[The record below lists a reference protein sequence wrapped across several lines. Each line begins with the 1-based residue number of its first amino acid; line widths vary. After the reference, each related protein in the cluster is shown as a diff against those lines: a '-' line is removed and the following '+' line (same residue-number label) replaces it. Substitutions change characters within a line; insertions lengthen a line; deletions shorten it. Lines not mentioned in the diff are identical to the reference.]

1 MSTETETT
9 TDPGKKGGA
18 PRGRKPLVKAP
29 KLGVL
34 GTFRW
39 LWRQLTSMRTA
50 LFLLL
55 LLAVA
60 AVPGS
65 IFPQRNIDA
74 GRVATYLQDHTTTG
88 PWLDKLSMFDVYGAP
103 WFAAVYILLLIS
115 LVGCVLP
122 RCLVHAKALRSPLP
136 RVPKRLTRLPASA
149 ERSVDA
155 STGELV
161 EAARETLRRKGYR
174 VRVDGPAD
182 GSVDGEQTVAAEG
195 GRLRETGNLLFHL
208 CLLILVLAVA
218 ADHLMGWRG
227 DVIVPEGNDSFV
239 SAVGSYNTLDLG
251 PWVNTDDIKP
261 WTMKVNKLDVT
272 FEKNVAKDSPQFGQ
286 PRDFIASVT
295 TRENPDGKATNRTLA
310 VNDAVK
316 LDGTSVYLLGNGY
329 APVITVKDPKG
340 KVLYHQATPF
350 LPQDNAYRSVG
361 AVKVPAASP
370 KELGF
375 FGFFLPTATFDNQ
388 KGPISTYAGLDNP
401 ALVLGAY
408 RGQLFPDDGP
418 QSVYTLNTQKMTQVM
433 EGKSPWRAV
442 VKPGQTVKLPD
453 GTTISMDKKIPRW
466 AGLSA
471 RYDPGKG
478 TALVSALIGLL
489 GLIMSMTL
497 RRRRI
502 FLKIRAADLEKDTD
516 PDTDASGSRQGERR
530 SLITAGALAK
540 GEDPRLQ
547 VALDALLDGVET
559 RLGKTPTSQA
569 GSAR

>member
-1 MSTETETT
+1 MTETETA
-9 TDPGKKGGA
+9 KSAVNKA
-18 PRGRKPLVKAP
+18 KSPRKQPVKAP
-29 KLGVL
+29 KLGVF
-34 GTFRW
+34 GTLRW

-65 IFPQRNIDA
+65 IFPQRSIDA
-74 GRVATYLQDHTTTG
+74 GRVATYLQDHKTAG

-103 WFAAVYILLLIS
+103 WFAAIYILLLIS
-115 LVGCVLP
+115 LVGCVIP
-122 RCLVHAKALRSPLP
+122 RLGIHLKALRSPLP
-136 RVPKRLTRLPASA
+136 KVPKRLSRLPAKA
-149 ERSVDA
+149 ERSVEADQSA
-155 STGELV
+155 VVS
-161 EAARETLRRKGYR
+161 AAREALRRKGYR
-174 VRVDGPAD
+174 VRVDEP
-182 GSVDGEQTVAAEG
+182 VDGVQAVTAEG
-195 GRLRETGNLLFHL
+195 GRMRETGNLLFHF
-208 CLLILVLAVA
+208 CLLVLVLAVA

-227 DVIVPEGNDSFV
+227 DVIVPEGESFV

-251 PWVNTDDIKP
+251 PWVGTDDIKP
-261 WTMKVNKLDVT
+261 WSLKVNKLDVS
-272 FEKNVAKDSPQFGQ
+272 FEDSVPQSSPQFGQ
-286 PRDFIASVT
+286 PRDFISTVT
-295 TRENPDGKATNRTLA
+295 TKPDPNGKATKRTLA

-329 APVITVKDPKG
+329 APVITVKDKHG

-361 AVKVPAASP
+361 AIKVPAASP

-375 FGFFLPTATFDNQ
+375 YGFFLPTAKFDT
-388 KGPISTYAGLDNP
+388 KLGPISTYAGLNNP
-401 ALVLGAY
+401 ELVIGAY
-408 RGQLFPDDGP
+408 KGQLFPDGMP

-433 EGKSPWRAV
+433 SGKQPWRAV
-442 VKPGQTVKLPD
+442 VRPGESVKLPD
-453 GTTISMDKKIPRW
+453 GTTVSMDKVVPRW

-478 TALVSALIGLL
+478 TALTSALLGLA

-502 FLKIRAADLEKDTD
+502 FLKVSPAGDG
-516 PDTDASGSRQGERR
+516 PDGSHQGGR
-530 SLITAGALAK
+530 SLISAGALAK

-547 VALDALLDGVET
+547 VALDGLLDGVEQRIGT
-559 RLGKTPTSQA
+559 NHTPQA
-569 GSAR
+569 GSTR

>member
-1 MSTETETT
+1 MTQTKT
-9 TDPGKKGGA
+9 A
-18 PRGRKPLVKAP
+18 PVGRKEVKGP
-29 KLGVL
+29 KIGVFGML
-34 GTFRW
+34 RW

-65 IFPQRNIDA
+65 IFPQRSIDA
-74 GRVATYLQDHTTTG
+74 AKVTTYLDDHKTVG
-88 PWLDKLSMFDVYGAP
+88 PWLDKLSMFDVYSAP
-103 WFAAVYILLLIS
+103 WFAAIYILLLIS

-122 RCLVHAKALRSPLP
+122 RCVVHAKALRSPLP

-149 ERSVDA
+149 ERTVDA
-155 STGELV
+155 STDDLV
-161 EAARETLRRKGYR
+161 EAARETLRRRRYR
-174 VRVDGPAD
+174 VRVDEAA
-182 GSVDGEQTVAAEG
+182 DGEQAVVAEG
-195 GRLRETGNLLFHL
+195 GRLRETGNLMFHL
-208 CLLILVLAVA
+208 CLLVLVLAVA
-218 ADHLMGWRG
+218 AGHLLGWRG
-227 DVIVPEGNDSFV
+227 DVIVPEGQAPFV

-251 PWVNTDDIKP
+251 PWVGADDVKP
-261 WTMKVNKLDVT
+261 WTLKVNSLDVT

-286 PRDFIASVT
+286 PRNFLASVT
-295 TRENPDGKATNRTLA
+295 TQADPSGKSTNRRLA

-361 AVKVPAASP
+361 AVKVPAAAP

-375 FGFFLPTATFDNQ
+375 YGFFLPTAAFDNKQ
-388 KGPISTYAGLDNP
+388 GPISTYAGLSNP
-401 ALVLGAY
+401 ELVLGAY
-408 RGQLFPDDGP
+408 TGDLFPDGTP

-433 EGKSPWRAV
+433 SGKKPWSAV
-442 VKPGQTVKLPD
+442 VRPGKTVKLPN

-471 RYDPGKG
+471 RYNPGKG
-478 TALVSALIGLL
+478 TALGSALLGLA

-502 FLKIRAADLEKDTD
+502 FFKVSAAGGDDTE
-516 PDTDASGSRQGERR
+516 SSQRGGR

-547 VALDALLDGVET
+547 VALDALLDGIET
-559 RLGKTPTSQA
+559 RLRNTPTSQA

>member
-1 MSTETETT
+1 MTETKT
-9 TDPGKKGGA
+9 KNA
-18 PRGRKPLVKAP
+18 PRKPAGSGRKQPVLAP
-29 KLGVL
+29 KIGFVGML
-34 GTFRW
+34 RW

-65 IFPQRNIDA
+65 IFPQRSIDA
-74 GRVATYLQDHTTTG
+74 ARVATYLQDHRTVG
-88 PWLDKLSMFDVYGAP
+88 PWLDKLSMFDVFGAP
-103 WFAAVYILLLIS
+103 WFAAIYLLLLIS

-122 RCLVHAKALRSPLP
+122 RCVIHLKALRSPLP
-136 RVPKRLTRLPASA
+136 RVPKRLSRLPATA

-155 STGELV
+155 STADV
-161 EAARETLRRKGYR
+161 VTAAREALRRKGYR
-174 VRVDGPAD
+174 VRVDDP
-182 GSVDGEQTVAAEG
+182 VDGVQAVTAEG

-208 CLLILVLAVA
+208 CLLVLVLAVA

-227 DVIVPEGNDSFV
+227 DVIVPEGSQPFV

-251 PWVNTDDIKP
+251 PWVSTSDIKP
-261 WTMKVNKLDVT
+261 WSMKVDKLDVT
-272 FEKNVAKDSPQFGQ
+272 FEHDVPKSSPQFGQ
-286 PRDFIASVT
+286 PRDFVATVT
-295 TRENPDGKATNRTLA
+295 TRNTPDGKATNRTLA

-329 APVITVKDPKG
+329 APVITVRSPKG
-340 KVLYHQATPF
+340 EVLYRQATPF
-350 LPQDNAYRSVG
+350 LPQDNGYRSVG

-375 FGFFLPTATFDNQ
+375 YGFFLPTAAFSNTL
-388 KGPISTYAGLDNP
+388 GPISTYAGLDNP
-401 ALVLGAY
+401 ELVIGAY
-408 RGQLFPDDGP
+408 QGDLFPSSLP
-418 QSVYTLNTQKMTQVM
+418 QSVYTLDTQKMTQVM
-433 EGKSPWRAV
+433 DGKQPWRAV
-442 VKPGQTVKLPD
+442 VRPGQTVKLPD
-453 GTTISMDKKIPRW
+453 GTTISMDKTVPRW

-478 TALVSALIGLL
+478 TALIASLIGLA

-502 FLKIRAADLEKDTD
+502 FVKIAAAAGGDD
-516 PDTDASGSRQGERR
+516 PDGAPGTGR
-530 SLITAGALAK
+530 SLISVGALAK

-547 VALDALLDGVET
+547 VALDALLDGVEQ
-559 RLGKTPTSQA
+559 RLGRTPTSQA
-569 GSAR
+569 GTAR

>member
-1 MSTETETT
+1 MTDLKTT
-9 TDPGKKGGA
+9 S
-18 PRGRKPLVKAP
+18 RSGRKQPVLAP
-29 KLGVL
+29 KIGFVGML
-34 GTFRW
+34 RW

-55 LLAVA
+55 LVAVA

-65 IFPQRNIDA
+65 IFPQRSIDA
-74 GRVATYLQDHTTTG
+74 GRVTTYLQEHRTIG
-88 PWLDKLSMFDVYGAP
+88 PWLDKLSMFDVFAAP
-103 WFAAVYILLLIS
+103 WFAAIYILLLIS

-122 RCLVHAKALRSPLP
+122 RCVVHAKALRSPLP
-136 RVPKRLTRLPASA
+136 RVPKRLTRLPATA
-149 ERSVDA
+149 ERTVDA
-155 STGELV
+155 STADLV
-161 EAARETLRRKGYR
+161 EAARQTLRRKGYR
-174 VRVDGPAD
+174 VRVDDA
-182 GSVDGEQTVAAEG
+182 VDGEQALAAEG

-227 DVIVPEGNDSFV
+227 DVIVPEGGDSFV

-261 WTMKVNKLDVT
+261 WTLKVDKLDVT
-272 FEKNVAKDSPQFGQ
+272 FEKNVPKDSPQFGQ
-286 PRDFIASVT
+286 PRNFIASVT
-295 TRENPDGKATNRTLA
+295 TSAEPGGKTTDRTLA

-361 AVKVPAASP
+361 AIKVPAASP
-370 KELGF
+370 QELGF
-375 FGFFLPTATFDNQ
+375 FGFFLPTAAFDDTM
-388 KGPISTYAGLDNP
+388 GPISTYAGLDNP
-401 ALVLGAY
+401 ALVVGAY
-408 RGQLFPDDGP
+408 RGQLFPDGTP
-418 QSVYTLNTQKMTQVM
+418 QSVYTLNTQKMTQVKQ
-433 EGKSPWRAV
+433 GKTPWRAV
-442 VKPGQTVKLPD
+442 VRPGQTVRLPD
-453 GTTISMDKKIPRW
+453 GTTISMSKNIPRW

-478 TALVSALIGLL
+478 TALVSALLGLL

-502 FLKIRAADLEKDTD
+502 FVKVRAAGDGGDRT
-516 PDTDASGSRQGERR
+516 SGR

-547 VALDALLDGVET
+547 VALDALLDGVQQ
-559 RLGKTPTSQA
+559 RLGVDQRPGTTPTSQA
-569 GSAR
+569 GTAR

>member
-1 MSTETETT
+1 MTQTKTAT
-9 TDPGKKGGA
+9 KRGPA
-18 PRGRKPLVKAP
+18 GRKEVKGP
-29 KLGVL
+29 KIGVFGML
-34 GTFRW
+34 RW

-55 LLAVA
+55 ILAVA

-65 IFPQRNIDA
+65 IFPQRSIDA
-74 GRVATYLQDHTTTG
+74 GRVTTYLQDHQTIG

-103 WFAAVYILLLIS
+103 WFAAIYILLLIS
-115 LVGCVLP
+115 LIGCVLP
-122 RCLVHAKALRSPLP
+122 RCVQHAKALRSPLP
-136 RVPKRLTRLPASA
+136 KVPKRLSRLPAHA
-149 ERSVDA
+149 ERSVDS
-155 STGELV
+155 STEKLV

-174 VRVDGPAD
+174 VQVDDP
-182 GSVDGEQTVAAEG
+182 VDGEQAVTAEG

-208 CLLILVLAVA
+208 CLLVLVLAVA
-218 ADHLMGWRG
+218 ADHLLGWRG
-227 DVIVPEGNDSFV
+227 DVIVPEGSDSFV

-261 WTMKVNKLDVT
+261 WTLKVDKLDVT
-272 FEKNVAKDSPQFGQ
+272 FEKNVPKSSPQFGQ
-286 PRDFIASVT
+286 PRNFNATVT
-295 TRENPDGKATNRTLA
+295 TGSKPGGKTTTRDLA
-310 VNDAVK
+310 VNEAVR

-329 APVITVKDPKG
+329 APVVTVKDPKG
-340 KVLYHQATPF
+340 KTLYHQATPF
-350 LPQDNAYRSVG
+350 LPQGNAYRSVG

-375 FGFFLPTATFDNQ
+375 FGFFLPTATFDN
-388 KGPISTYAGLDNP
+388 KLGPDSTYAGLDNP
-401 ALVLGAY
+401 ALVVGAY
-408 RGQLFPDDGP
+408 RGKLFPDGQP
-418 QSVYTLNTQKMTQVM
+418 QSVYTLNTKKMTQVM
-433 EGKSPWRAV
+433 DGKTPWRAV
-442 VKPGQTVKLPD
+442 VRPGRTVKLPD
-453 GTTISMDKKIPRW
+453 GSTISMDKKIPRW

-478 TALVSALIGLL
+478 TALGSALLGLA

-502 FLKIRAADLEKDTD
+502 FLKVRAADDDDST
-516 PDTDASGSRQGERR
+516 TGR

-559 RLGKTPTSQA
+559 RLGNTPTSQA

>member
-1 MSTETETT
+1 MTSTKTT
-9 TDPGKKGGA
+9 TDTGKAK
-18 PRGRKPLVKAP
+18 PGRKPLVKAP

-34 GTFRW
+34 GTLRW

-136 RVPKRLTRLPASA
+136 RVPKRLSRLPATA
-149 ERSVDA
+149 ERTVDA
-155 STGELV
+155 STADLV

-174 VRVDGPAD
+174 VRVDD
-182 GSVDGEQTVAAEG
+182 EVDGEQAVTAEG

-251 PWVNTDDIKP
+251 PWVNTNDIKP
-261 WTMKVNKLDVT
+261 WTMKVDKLDVT
-272 FEKNVAKDSPQFGQ
+272 FEKNVPKNSPQFGQ
-286 PRDFIASVT
+286 PRDFVASVT
-295 TRENPDGKATNRTLA
+295 TQPDPNGKSTNRTLA

-375 FGFFLPTATFDNQ
+375 FGFFLPTATFDN
-388 KGPISTYAGLDNP
+388 KMGPISTYAGLDNP
-401 ALVLGAY
+401 ELVLGAY
-408 RGQLFPDDGP
+408 QGQLFPDDSP

-433 EGKSPWRAV
+433 EGKTPWRGV
-442 VKPGQTVKLPD
+442 VRPGQTLKLPD
-453 GTTISMDKKIPRW
+453 GTTISMDKSIPRW

-478 TALVSALIGLL
+478 TALTSALIGLL

-502 FLKIRAADLEKDTD
+502 FFKIRTANGG
-516 PDTDASGSRQGERR
+516 PDDDDNTDATRDASAAPQGDRR

-559 RLGKTPTSQA
+559 RLGNTLTSQA
-569 GSAR
+569 GTAR

>member
-1 MSTETETT
+1 MTQTAKNTA
-9 TDPGKKGGA
+9 KKAKPARKQPPLA
-18 PRGRKPLVKAP
+18 PRIGFVGML
-29 KLGVL
+29 
-34 GTFRW
+34 RW

-65 IFPQRNIDA
+65 IFPQRSIDA
-74 GRVATYLQDHTTTG
+74 ARVATYLQDHRTVG
-88 PWLDKLSMFDVYGAP
+88 PWLDKLSMFDVFGAP
-103 WFAAVYILLLIS
+103 WFAAIYILLLIS

-122 RCLVHAKALRSPLP
+122 RCVIHLKALRSPLP
-136 RVPKRLTRLPASA
+136 RVPKRLSRLPATA
-149 ERSVDA
+149 ERTLEA
-155 STGELV
+155 SPDHV
-161 EAARETLRRKGYR
+161 VAAAREALRRKGYR
-174 VRVDGPAD
+174 VRVDDP
-182 GSVDGEQTVAAEG
+182 VDGVQAVTAEG

-208 CLLILVLAVA
+208 CLLVLVLAVA

-227 DVIVPEGNDSFV
+227 DVIVPEGSQPFV

-261 WTMKVNKLDVT
+261 WSMKVDHLDVT
-272 FEKNVAKDSPQFGQ
+272 FEKNVPKSSPQYGQ
-286 PRDFIASVT
+286 PRDFLATVT
-295 TRENPDGKATNRTLA
+295 TSPTPDGAKTTRRLA
-310 VNDAVK
+310 VNDAVT

-329 APVITVKDPKG
+329 APVITVRSPAG

-375 FGFFLPTATFDNQ
+375 YGFFLPTATFSTTQ
-388 KGPISTYAGLDNP
+388 GPISTYAGLANP
-401 ALVLGAY
+401 ELVIGAY
-408 RGQLFPDDGP
+408 QGQLFPDSLP
-418 QSVYTLNTQKMTQVM
+418 QSVYTLNTAKMTQVM
-433 EGKSPWRAV
+433 DGKEPWRAV
-442 VKPGQTVKLPD
+442 VRPGQTVKLPD
-453 GTTISMDKKIPRW
+453 GTTISMDKTIPRW

-478 TALVSALIGLL
+478 TALLAALIGLA

-502 FLKIRAADLEKDTD
+502 FFKVGT
-516 PDTDASGSRQGERR
+516 GEDDHTGTRR

-547 VALDALLDGVET
+547 VALDALLDGVEG
-559 RLGKTPTSQA
+559 RLGTTPTSQA
-569 GSAR
+569 GPAR

>member
-1 MSTETETT
+1 LAETT
-9 TDPGKKGGA
+9 TKPGKKA
-18 PRGRKPLVKAP
+18 RPKPGRKQPVLAP
-29 KLGVL
+29 KIGFLGML
-34 GTFRW
+34 RW

-65 IFPQRNIDA
+65 IFPQRSIDA
-74 GRVATYLQDHTTTG
+74 SRVTTYLQDHQTIG

-103 WFAAVYILLLIS
+103 WFAAIYILLLIS

-122 RCLVHAKALRSPLP
+122 RCVIHLKALRSPLP
-136 RVPKRLTRLPASA
+136 RVPKRLTRLPATA
-149 ERSVDA
+149 ERSIDA
-155 STGELV
+155 QPAQVVT
-161 EAARETLRRKGYR
+161 AARDALRRKGYR
-174 VRVDGPAD
+174 VRVDEP
-182 GSVDGEQTVAAEG
+182 VDGVQAVTAEG

-208 CLLILVLAVA
+208 CLLVLVLAVA
-218 ADHLMGWRG
+218 ADHLLGWRG
-227 DVIVPEGNDSFV
+227 DVIVPERGESFV

-251 PWVNTDDIKP
+251 PWVNTDSAIKP
-261 WTMKVNKLDVT
+261 WSMRVDSMDVT
-272 FEKNVAKDSPQFGQ
+272 FEKNVPKSSPQYGQ
-286 PRDFIASVT
+286 PRDFLATVT
-295 TRENPDGKATNRTLA
+295 TSSTPDGKKTTRTLA
-310 VNDAVK
+310 VNDAIK

-329 APVITVKDPKG
+329 APMITVKSPTG

-350 LPQDNAYRSVG
+350 LPQDNGYRSVG
-361 AVKVPAASP
+361 AIKVPAASP

-375 FGFFLPTATFDNQ
+375 YGFFLPTASFSNTQ
-388 KGPISTYAGLDNP
+388 GPISTYAGLDNP
-401 ALVLGAY
+401 ELVLGAY
-408 RGQLFPDDGP
+408 QGQLFPNSQP
-418 QSVYTLNTQKMTQVM
+418 QSVYTLNTAKMTQVM
-433 EGKSPWRAV
+433 DGKKPWSAV
-442 VKPGQTVKLPD
+442 VRPGQTVKLPD
-453 GTTISMDKKIPRW
+453 GTTISLSKTIPRW

-478 TALVSALIGLL
+478 TALFAALLGLA

-502 FLKIRAADLEKDTD
+502 FLKVSTGGGDD
-516 PDTDASGSRQGERR
+516 PAGSQGDGR

-547 VALDALLDGVET
+547 VALDTLLDGVEG

-569 GSAR
+569 GPAR

>member
-1 MSTETETT
+1 MTQTKSTDSGTKS
-9 TDPGKKGGA
+9 GSG
-18 PRGRKPLVKAP
+18 GRKPRVLAP

-34 GTFRW
+34 GTLRW

-55 LLAVA
+55 ILAVA

-65 IFPQRNIDA
+65 IFPQRSIDA
-74 GRVATYLQDHTTTG
+74 GRVTTYLDEHQTIG

-103 WFAAVYILLLIS
+103 WFAAIYILLLIS

-122 RCLVHAKALRSPLP
+122 RCVVHAKALRSPLP
-136 RVPKRLTRLPASA
+136 RVPKRLSRLPASS
-149 ERSVDA
+149 ERTVDA
-155 STGELV
+155 STGDLV

-174 VRVDGPAD
+174 VRVDDA
-182 GSVDGEQTVAAEG
+182 VDGEQAVTAEG

-227 DVIVPEGNDSFV
+227 DVIVPEGNDTFV

-261 WTMKVNKLDVT
+261 WTLKVNKLDVT
-272 FEKNVAKDSPQFGQ
+272 FEKNVPKDSPQFGQ

-295 TRENPDGKATNRTLA
+295 TGSAPGSKTTTRRLA

-375 FGFFLPTATFDNQ
+375 FGFFLPTATFDD
-388 KGPISTYAGLDNP
+388 KMGPISTYAGLDNP

-408 RGQLFPDDGP
+408 RGDLFPDGTP
-418 QSVYTLNTQKMTQVM
+418 QSVYTLNTKKMTQVKD
-433 EGKSPWRAV
+433 GKSPWRAV

-478 TALVSALIGLL
+478 TALGSALLGLA

-502 FLKIRAADLEKDTD
+502 FFKVRAAGRGEEDDKDF
-516 PDTDASGSRQGERR
+516 DTNETGPAGGR

-547 VALDALLDGVET
+547 VALDALLDGIET
-559 RLGKTPTSQA
+559 RLGNTPTSQA

>member
-1 MSTETETT
+1 M
-9 TDPGKKGGA
+9 TDLKKA
-18 PRGRKPLVKAP
+18 TDKAAKPGRKPVVKAP
-29 KLGVL
+29 KLGFL
-34 GTFRW
+34 GTLRW

-65 IFPQRNIDA
+65 IFPQRSIDA
-74 GRVATYLQDHTTTG
+74 GKVTTYLADHKTTG
-88 PWLDKLSMFDVYGAP
+88 PWLDKLSMFDVYSAP

-115 LVGCVLP
+115 LIGCVLP
-122 RCLVHAKALRSPLP
+122 RCVVHAKALRSPLP
-136 RVPKRLTRLPASA
+136 RVPKRLTHLPASA
-149 ERSVDA
+149 ERTVDA
-155 STGELV
+155 TTSDLV
-161 EAARETLRRKGYR
+161 EAARDTLRRKGYR
-174 VRVDGPAD
+174 VRIDDP
-182 GSVDGEQTVAAEG
+182 VDGEQAVAAEG

-208 CLLILVLAVA
+208 SLLVLVLAVA
-218 ADHLMGWRG
+218 AGHLLGWRG
-227 DVIVPEGNDSFV
+227 DVIVPEGNDPFV

-251 PWVNTDDIKP
+251 PWVGTDDVKP
-261 WTMKVNKLDVT
+261 WTLKVNSLDVT

-286 PRDFIASVT
+286 PRNFLASVT
-295 TRENPDGKATNRTLA
+295 TAAKPGDKTTTRRLA

-375 FGFFLPTATFDNQ
+375 YGFFLPTAKFDN
-388 KGPISTYAGLDNP
+388 KLGPISTYAGLSNP
-401 ALVLGAY
+401 ELVVGAY
-408 RGQLFPDDGP
+408 SGQLFPDSTP
-418 QSVYTLNTQKMTQVM
+418 QSVYALNTQKMKQVM
-433 EGKSPWRAV
+433 NGKTPWSAV
-442 VKPGQTVKLPD
+442 VRPGKTVKLPN

-471 RYDPGKG
+471 RYSPGKG
-478 TALVSALIGLL
+478 TALGSALLGLT

-502 FLKIRAADLEKDTD
+502 FLKVRSAGGDDTESSQQD
-516 PDTDASGSRQGERR
+516 GR

-547 VALDALLDGVET
+547 VALDALLDGIET
-559 RLGKTPTSQA
+559 RLGNTPTPQA